1 MSLRELLTGKN
12 LLILGIIM
20 VLVGALSLSVV
31 SLVDLSTLGKASLV
45 SSSVIESDG
54 ISYVALNINQ
64 DPYTKEAIGLVNP
77 IETKHVEFDGA
88 TNSDD
93 ETISG
98 TMDVKLEVRINDVGF
113 GALVNDKYETFVNK
127 IWLEGTIFKTVE
139 TETGQIKYYQ
149 VTDDVTPFA
158 SYTIYA
164 TVDDEEYS
172 VTVDETNWGERHV
185 IPNTDPAIY
194 WEDSSLGITP
204 DTQLVA
210 GIFNVDILGDENG
223 VVFADRSNG
232 NVEDMAQ
239 CWNAILTDDVFA
251 ITAHD
256 EAWFS
261 NDLSGFYD
269 FETDFDGYVADKMNR
284 RIDLNNDDGYDV
296 TSTPTI
302 FTQNNFISNV
312 YRFKTSDI
320 VSNPFGDEEY
330 QIWLDFPD
338 INREPFFYDKNP
350 TGYYISSKAG
360 DTMLMKDTTLTI
372 KGVWMVPAEY
382 GTVIVETYNPI
393 PEIVGEPEF
402 TETMYAGLTTTTL
415 NVDVK
420 NNGETG
426 YVTVR
431 ITSSEVDVPITLP
444 VPQNEEIAS
453 GATKTFTFE
462 FKATS
467 EAVENIIVVSAT
479 GGMTTVTKDVI
490 VNVLGAPDENAIR
503 YGTTITAVNKDGT
516 PLGSDFPITV
526 AQTTDTQYGVW
537 IGDLL
542 PSKTKISGEET
553 VFNNIEYYPNDFYY
567 TAAEEASINLIYTI
581 DPPST
586 GEEGISF
593 MWYMLGAVI
602 LGIVIL
608 GSYMYSIDD
617 KNKKR

>member
-1 MSLRELLTGKN
+1 MSLNEMLTGKN
-12 LLILGIIM
+12 LLIIGIILL
-20 VLVGALSLSVV
+20 LVGAISLSVV

-54 ISYVALNINQ
+54 ISYVVLNINQ

-93 ETISG
+93 QTISG

-113 GALVNDKYETFVNK
+113 GASVNDKYETFVNK

-149 VTDDVTPFA
+149 VMDDITPFA

-164 TVDDEEYS
+164 TVDGEEHS

-204 DTQLVA
+204 DTQLLS
-210 GIFNVDILGDENG
+210 GIFNVDIFGDENG
-223 VVFADRSNG
+223 VVFADRANG
-232 NVEDMAQ
+232 NVESMAE
-239 CWNAILTDDVFA
+239 CWNAILIDDVSA
-251 ITAHD
+251 ITAND
-256 EAWFS
+256 DLWF
-261 NDLSGFYD
+261 NKDLSGFYD
-269 FETDFDGYVADKMNR
+269 WEIEYDGYVADDMNQ
-284 RIDLNNDDGYDV
+284 RIDLNNDDNYDV
-296 TSTPTI
+296 TSTPTT
-302 FTQNNFISNV
+302 FTQNQFINNIF
-312 YRFKTSDI
+312 RFKTSDS
-320 VSNPFGDEEY
+320 VLGDETL

-338 INREPFFYDKNP
+338 INREPFFYDKSP

-360 DTMLMKDTTLTI
+360 DTMLMKDTTLTV

-382 GTVIVETYNPI
+382 GTVVVETYNPQ
-393 PEIVGEPEF
+393 PEIIGDPEF
-402 TETMYAGLTTTTL
+402 TEVMYAGLTTTSL

-426 YVTVR
+426 PVTVR

-444 VPQNEEIAS
+444 EKQIKDIAA

-462 FKATS
+462 FMATS
-467 EAVENIIVVSAT
+467 EAVENIIVISAT
-479 GGMTTVTKDVI
+479 GGMITVTKDVV
-490 VNVLGAPDENAIR
+490 VNVLGAPDANSVR

-586 GEEGISF
+586 GEKGISF

-608 GSYMYSIDD
+608 GSYMYSID
-617 KNKKR
+617 NKKKR

>member
-1 MSLRELLTGKN
+1 MSLKEMLTGKN
-12 LLILGIIM
+12 LLILGIIV
-20 VLVGALSLSVV
+20 VLVGVISI
-31 SLVDLSTLGKASLV
+31 VDLSTLGTASLV

-93 ETISG
+93 QTISG
-98 TMDVKLEVRINDVGF
+98 TMDVKLEVKINDVGF
-113 GALVNDKYETFVNK
+113 GASVNDKYTTFVNK
-127 IWLEGTIFKTVE
+127 VWLTGTIFKTVE

-149 VTDDVTPFA
+149 VTDDIKPFA

-164 TVDDEEYS
+164 TVDGEEYS

-204 DTQLVA
+204 DTQLLA
-210 GIFNVDILGDENG
+210 GVFNVDIFGDENG
-223 VVFADRSNG
+223 VVFADRANG
-232 NVEDMAQ
+232 NVVSMTE
-239 CWNAILTDDVFA
+239 CWNAIFYDDVPA

-256 EAWFS
+256 EFWF
-261 NDLSGFYD
+261 NKDLSGFYD
-269 FETDFDGYVADKMNR
+269 WETDYDGYVADNMNR
-284 RIDLNNDDGYDV
+284 RIDFNNDDGYDV
-296 TSTPTI
+296 TSTPTL
-302 FTQNNFISNV
+302 FTQNQFISNI
-312 YRFKTSDI
+312 YRFKTSDSVI
-320 VSNPFGDEEY
+320 SDETK

-338 INREPFFYDKNP
+338 INREPFFYDKDS

-360 DTMLMKDTTLTI
+360 DTMLMKDTTLTV

-382 GTVIVETYNPI
+382 GTVVVETYNPI

-415 NVDVK
+415 DVDVK

-431 ITSSEVDVPITLP
+431 VTSSEIDVPITLP
-444 VPQNEEIAS
+444 APQIEEIAS

-467 EAVENIIVVSAT
+467 EAVENIIVLSAT

-490 VNVLGAPDENAIR
+490 VNVLGAPDENTLR
-503 YGTTITAVNKDGT
+503 YSTTITAVNKDGT

-553 VFNNIEYYPNDFYY
+553 VFNNVEYYPNDFYY
-567 TAAEEASINLIYTI
+567 TAEEDTSINLIYTI
-581 DPPST
+581 EPPSN
-586 GEEGISF
+586 GDEGISF
-593 MWYMLGAVI
+593 IWYLAGAVVLGIAI
-602 LGIVIL
+602 LGT
-608 GSYMYSIDD
+608 YTYSID
-617 KNKKR
+617 KKKR